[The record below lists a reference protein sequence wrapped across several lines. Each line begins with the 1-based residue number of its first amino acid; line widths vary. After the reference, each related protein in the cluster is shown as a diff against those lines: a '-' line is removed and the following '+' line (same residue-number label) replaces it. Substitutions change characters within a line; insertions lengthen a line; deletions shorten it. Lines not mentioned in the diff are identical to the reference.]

1 MIDIKHNVITN
12 KSNLQEPN
20 LLEELN
26 LGEVVGGGGAAG
38 LSEPLPHYTVILFC
52 DQKYPQP

>member
-12 KSNLQEPN
+12 KSNWQEAN

-26 LGEVVGGGGAAG
+26 LARGRGGGLVFAG
-38 LSEPLPHYTVILFC
+38 YVLLASQNLYLL
-52 DQKYPQP
+52 YW

>member
-12 KSNLQEPN
+12 KSNWQEAN

-26 LGEVVGGGGAAG
+26 LARGGGGLIFAG
-38 LSEPLPHYTVILFC
+38 YVPLASQNL
-52 DQKYPQP
+52 YPLYW